1 MKADERSHLQRSP
14 QRPVETS
21 RPRIRAARV
30 LLLLPLAACAHYAP
44 SPLSPAPA
52 VLAAPDAAALSQA
65 AATIDRPYLK
75 PLAVDLAAP
84 LDGNAV
90 AVLAVVNN
98 PDLKALRERAGISD
112 AQVFAAR
119 LLPDPTF
126 SFGASKVLSGPD
138 PLPDLVGA
146 LGFDLNSLR
155 TRGVKLAQ
163 ARAAARQVRLDLAW
177 NEWQT
182 AGQARI
188 QAVRILA
195 LVRNLTLADATRAN
209 ARSLL
214 DRTQRAAARGDLAA
228 DQDQAARTAAA
239 DAEDKARTAERD
251 LAAARFELNR
261 LLGLPPQTSLLLA
274 SPAIPDV
281 PLDPAKLF
289 AIGQVNRTDIK
300 ALEAGYASQ
309 EAATR
314 KAIMDQFPTL
324 ALTVTGNRDTAG
336 NLIVGPAI
344 DFTLPLWNRNRGGIA
359 IERATRAA
367 LKAEYEARLSQARA
381 EIAAAVSGI
390 LGARRQRDAVL
401 RDLPSAERY
410 ATATRRAAGRGDL
423 ALSTAETAE
432 QALRDKQ
439 ILLAQSDQA
448 IAEQM
453 IALELLTGTL
463 REAWTQ

>member
-1 MKADERSHLQRSP
+1 MRKACLIVFLSLG
-14 QRPVETS
+14 
-21 RPRIRAARV
+21 
-30 LLLLPLAACAHYAP
+30 ACAHYAP
-44 SPLSPAPA
+44 SPLSPTPS
-52 VLAAPDAAALSQA
+52 VLASPDPALLSQA

-75 PLAVDLAAP
+75 PVEIDLAAP

-90 AVLAVVNN
+90 AVLAAVNN

-112 AQVFAAR
+112 AQVFSAR
-119 LLPDPTF
+119 LLPDPTL
-126 SFGASKVLSGPD
+126 SLGASRVLSGPD
-138 PLPDLVGA
+138 PLMDLVGA

-155 TRGVKLAQ
+155 TRGVKIAQ
-163 ARAAARQVRLDLAW
+163 AKAAARQVRLDLAW
-177 NEWQT
+177 TEWQT

-188 QAVRILA
+188 QAVRIIA
-195 LVRNLTLADATRAN
+195 LTRSVAFANATRAS

-214 DRTQRAAARGDLAA
+214 ERTQRAAGRGDLAA
-228 DQDQAARTAAA
+228 DQVQAARTAEA

-251 LAAARFELNR
+251 LAVARFELTR
-261 LLGLPPQTSLLLA
+261 LLGLPPQTPLA
-274 SPAIPDV
+274 LAAPLDGGTT
-281 PLDPAKLF
+281 LDPARLF
-289 AIGQVNRTDIK
+289 AIAQANRTDIK

-314 KAIMDQFPTL
+314 KAVMDQFPTL
-324 ALTVTGNRDTAG
+324 GLTVTTNRDTAG
-336 NLIVGPAI
+336 NLIVGPSI
-344 DFTLPLWNRNRGGIA
+344 DFSLPLWNRNRGGIA

-367 LKAEYEARLSQARA
+367 LKAEYDARLFQARA

-390 LGARRQRDAVL
+390 TVARRQRDAVL
-401 RDLPSAERY
+401 RAVPSARRY
-410 ATATRRAAGRGDL
+410 AEATRRAANRGDL
-423 ALSTAETAE
+423 ALATAETAE